1 MADSPHPGV
10 TTRGWRGVVPWRTL
24 VLKQR
29 ESEDDRIRV
38 SRKAGASPD
47 PCKLDVCGCGCG
59 GRAGQRR
66 VENCGRADA
75 QNMCRDD
82 SLCVFLK
89 DCILLPRCLT
99 TSRACSPKTARARCT
114 PQNSTT
120 TWPSAAS
127 SLPPD
132 PTAASVRPGA
142 ADTLCMHTNQPPSS
156 SCTQPSTTSPA
167 SRRCGSTSTRAS
179 RSLHAIPG
187 NETRAL

>member
-1 MADSPHPGV
+1 MWVWVWG
-10 TTRGWRGVVPWRTL
+10 
-24 VLKQR
+24 
-29 ESEDDRIRV
+29 E
-38 SRKAGASPD
+38 
-47 PCKLDVCGCGCG
+47 
-59 GRAGQRR
+59 GRAAS
-66 VENCGRADA
+66 GRKLWT
-75 QNMCRDD
+75 CRCTKHAAMTVY
-82 SLCVFLK
+82 SVFLK
-89 DCILLPRCLT
+89 DCILLRRCLT

-187 NETRAL
+187 NETRALKGLNVKP